1 MKTVILAEK
10 PDQARKYATALGS
23 VKKGN
28 GFLDVDT
35 KYLNGEVV
43 VTWGIGHLVELAS
56 MDKYGE
62 QYRKWNMANLPFQ
75 PEKMQYEVKSST
87 RAQFSAAKKQ
97 LEEADLIII
106 ATDPDREGENI
117 AYSIFSKCS
126 AKVKNTPKKRLWI
139 NSMVDKEIQRGFQ
152 NLKDSKETVNF
163 FVEAQTRQISDY
175 LVGMNFTQFFTL
187 LAQSK
192 GLQGVYSL
200 GRVQTPCNSLVV
212 QNDLAIKN
220 FKEEAFYK
228 LFGNVTKDNKAVKFT
243 NDTKY
248 PSKEELSAAIQKLGL
263 NAPKQTNINSVKKEM
278 KAKKAPKLFNLGGIQ
293 SYANKKWKYS
303 LDKSLKTIQSLYQE
317 GFLSYPRT
325 DCDLITT
332 NEFEYLKANLEKYKT
347 TIGVSFENAHLEPR
361 KEYVNNDKVL
371 EHYAIIPTE
380 KIPTL
385 SSLDEAQRYI
395 YQAVVRNTVLMFAE
409 DYIYESTAVTIDIN
423 GSIFTAKGIV
433 PKNSGWTKVEALEE
447 DKKEEIVTLP
457 AFVEGESVLFV
468 PKTEEGKTK
477 PPSRLTEAS
486 LGGKGGLMDKLGL
499 GTPATRSS
507 IIKTLIDREYI
518 RVEKTKLYPTQ
529 KGLLLYDLTKN
540 ILLGSPEMT
549 AKWEDYLKK
558 IGTGTGTQKV
568 FLNNISNFISG
579 TLNELKTRDID
590 TNTVQ
595 QVKDSD
601 KQEIGSYLVKEEA
614 KVFKCMQKGNPSEQF
629 IIFKNI
635 SGKKISISQ
644 VKQLLTKGKT
654 GLVKGFVSS
663 KTDKKF
669 DAHLVLK
676 EGKVSFEFAKK

>member
-1 MKTVILAEK
+1 MKITILAEK

-35 KYLNGEVV
+35 NILNGEVV

-62 QYRKWNMANLPFQ
+62 QYKKWNMENLPFQ
-75 PEKMQYEVKSST
+75 PEKMLYEVKSST

-126 AKVKNTPKKRLWI
+126 AKVKSTPKKRLWI

-152 NLKDSKETVNF
+152 NLKDSKDTFNY

-220 FKEEAFYK
+220 FQEETFYK

-248 PSKEELSAAIQKLGL
+248 PSKEELAAAIQKLGL
-263 NAPKQTNINSVKKEM
+263 NAPKQTNISSVKKEM

-303 LDKSLKTIQSLYQE
+303 LDKSLKTIQTLYQE

-347 TIGVSFENAHLEPR
+347 TIGVSFENVHLEPR

-385 SSLDEAQRYI
+385 SSLDDAQRNI

-433 PKNSGWTKVEALEE
+433 PKNPGWTKVEALEE

-529 KGLLLYDLTKN
+529 KGSLLYNLTKN
-540 ILLGSPEMT
+540 ILLGSPDMT

-579 TLNELKTRDID
+579 TLNELKKKDID

-595 QVKDSD
+595 QVKDSN

-614 KVFKCMQKGNPSEQF
+614 KVYKCMQKGNTSEEF
-629 IIFKNI
+629 FIFKNI

-663 KTDKKF
+663 KTSKKF